1 MGSQFQYNHI
11 TVYCNRK
18 VNHHRWHPDTR
29 PSMSAKELFG
39 VVLAAALVVYAASM
53 KKLWRICQ
61 PNTHLIQILC
71 SALDCSPI
79 VAAVL
84 VNRNLITPEDALT
97 YMRPSIAQLRSPC
110 GLKDM
115 NAAVERIARAIA
127 AQEKILIFGDYDVDG
142 ITSAAILCEFLEQAG
157 ADVSY
162 YLPHRIKEGYSLK
175 PEHVDRVAAPG
186 GVSLIVTADCGSG
199 SHEAIRHAKAS
210 GIDVVV
216 TDHHRV
222 ADPLPAAA
230 AVVNPQRP
238 DCMAGFENLAG
249 VGVAMALLICLRK
262 YLRDSGHW
270 DGGNQPN
277 LKALCDLVA
286 LGTIA
291 DAVPLVSENRIF
303 VRTGLDVIQTGITRP
318 GIAEIL
324 TACQTSHRTVD
335 AEDVAFKIAPL
346 LNAAGRMDH
355 ARLAAELLLT
365 KNRQTAKQLV
375 ESLAGLNVQRKETE
389 RAMLEGIKQYLSENP
404 QELSRGALVLA
415 SEGWHEGVL
424 GIVAARLAT
433 RYYKPVVLIST
444 RSGIGK
450 GSGRSIPEF
459 NLHKG
464 LTNSC
469 ADQLESFGGHHM
481 AAGLKIKPEN
491 IDKFKSAFEKSVIDV
506 TDGLELTSEVNID
519 RELGFDE
526 ITGQLIDEIEDLK
539 PFGNGNNEPLFMACK
554 VRVKKSRIVGDRHR
568 QMILEQAHATNGRSF
583 SAIQFNID
591 PGREALESFERIAF
605 RLQWNRWNGR
615 KNVQLVVED
624 TNGLEA

>member
-1 MGSQFQYNHI
+1 
-11 TVYCNRK
+11 
-18 VNHHRWHPDTR
+18 
-29 PSMSAKELFG
+29 
-39 VVLAAALVVYAASM
+39 
-53 KKLWRICQ
+53 
-61 PNTHLIQILC
+61 
-71 SALDCSPI
+71 
-79 VAAVL
+79 
-84 VNRNLITPEDALT
+84 VNRNLITPGDALK
-97 YMRPSIAQLRSPC
+97 YMHPSMKQLRSPC

-115 NAAVERIARAIA
+115 GTAVERIARAISF
-127 AQEKILIFGDYDVDG
+127 QEKILIFGDYDVDG
-142 ITSAAILCEFLEQAG
+142 ITSAAILHEFLEQAG
-157 ADVSY
+157 TDVSY

-199 SHEAIRHAKAS
+199 SQEAIRHAKAS

-230 AVVNPQRP
+230 AMVNPQRP
-238 DCMAGFENLAG
+238 DCVAGFEHLAG

-270 DGGNQPN
+270 HRGNQPN
-277 LKALCDLVA
+277 LKVLCDLVA

-291 DAVPLVSENRIF
+291 DAVPLVNENRIF
-303 VRTGLDVIQTGITRP
+303 VKAGIDVIQNGRTRP

-324 TACQTSHRTVD
+324 GACQTPYRTVT
-335 AEDVAFKIAPL
+335 AEDVAFKIAPR

-365 KNRQTAKQLV
+365 KDRQTAKQIVQTLD
-375 ESLAGLNVQRKETE
+375 GLNVQRKETE
-389 RAMLEGIKQYLSENP
+389 RAILGEIKQYLLDNP

-415 SEGWHEGVL
+415 SEHWHEGVL

-469 ADQLESFGGHHM
+469 ADQLESFGGHSM
-481 AAGLKIKPEN
+481 AVGLRIKPEN
-491 IDKFKSAFEKSVIDV
+491 IDGFKSAFDLNVIHI
-506 TDGLELTSEVNID
+506 TDDLKLAAEVRID
-519 RELGFDE
+519 RELSFEE
-526 ITGQLIDEIEDLK
+526 ITGQLIDEIEALK
-539 PFGNGNNEPLFMACK
+539 PFGSGNEEPLFMTRT
-554 VRVKKSRIVGDRHR
+554 VRVKKSQIVGDRHR
-568 QMILEQAHATNGRSF
+568 RMLLEQADDRTGRSF
-583 SAIQFNID
+583 SAIQFNIEHERNLPD
-591 PGREALESFERIAF
+591 SFDRIAF

-615 KNVQLVVED
+615 KNAQLLVED
-624 TNGLEA
+624 TDGLEA

>member
-1 MGSQFQYNHI
+1 MPGNP
-11 TVYCNRK
+11 V
-18 VNHHRWHPDTR
+18 VNVRL
-29 PSMSAKELFG
+29 SIFG
-39 VVLAAALVVYAASM
+39 VVPAATLVVYAASM
-53 KKLWRICQ
+53 KKHWRICQ
-61 PNTHLIQILC
+61 PETRLIQILC
-71 SALDCSPI
+71 NAVHCSPI

-84 VNRNLITPEDALT
+84 VNRNLITPEDALK
-97 YMRPSIAQLRSPC
+97 YMRPNMGHLRSPC

-115 NAAVERIARAIA
+115 GAAVERIVRAIA
-127 AQEKILIFGDYDVDG
+127 TQEKILIFGDYDVDG
-142 ITSAAILCEFLEQAG
+142 ITSAAILHEFLQRAG

-175 PEHVDRVAAPG
+175 PEHIDRVAAPG

-199 SHEAIRHAKAS
+199 SYEAIHHAKAS

-222 ADPLPAAA
+222 ADPLPAAT

-238 DCMAGFENLAG
+238 DCKAGFEHLAG

-270 DGGNQPN
+270 HRDNEPN
-277 LKALCDLVA
+277 LKILCDLVA

-291 DAVPLVSENRIF
+291 DAVPLVNENRIF
-303 VRTGLDVIQTGITRP
+303 VKAGLDVIQTGRSRP

-324 TACQTSHRTVD
+324 TACQTSYRTVD
-335 AEDVAFKIAPL
+335 AEDVAFKIAPR

-365 KNRQTAKQLV
+365 NNRQTAKQIV
-375 ESLAGLNVQRKETE
+375 ESLDGLNVQRKETE
-389 RAMLEGIKQYLSENP
+389 RAILGEIERFLSDNP
-404 QELSRGALVLA
+404 GELSRGALVLA
-415 SEGWHEGVL
+415 SENWHEGVL

-433 RYYKPVVLIST
+433 QYYKPVVLIST

-459 NLHKG
+459 NLHQG
-464 LTNSC
+464 LTTSC
-469 ADQLESFGGHHM
+469 ADQLESFGGHSM
-481 AAGLKIKPEN
+481 AVGLRIKPEN
-491 IDKFKSAFEKSVIDV
+491 IDRFKSAFDQSVLDV
-506 TDGLELTSEVNID
+506 TDDLAVAAEVCID
-519 RELGFDE
+519 RELSFKE
-526 ITGQLIDEIEDLK
+526 ITGQLIDEIEALK
-539 PFGNGNNEPLFMACK
+539 PFGNGNSEPLFMASK
-554 VRVKKSRIVGDRHR
+554 VRVRKSRIVGERHR
-568 QMILEQAHATNGRSF
+568 QMLLEQTDETTRRSF

-591 PGREALESFERIAF
+591 SERNAPESFDRIAF

-615 KNVQLVVED
+615 KNAQLIVED
-624 TNGLEA
+624 TDGVDA